1 MRIGYRIAD
10 WLEFRWVTPAF
21 AGWLLAFLALFFFAA
36 ASNTMAGWLY
46 VLSGVTIAL
55 LGISAILPPRS
66 LSTLKV
72 TRLPIQPVTVGDQ
85 ITVEIEIENKST
97 QLKTLLQ
104 VQDVL
109 PFVLGKPVHKSIE
122 MIPPQSIYKWTYYH
136 LTKRRGVYRWEDVQ
150 LRTGAPLGLFWCR
163 RNRIAKASAI
173 VYPTVLPLQKCPLV
187 DQLGQD
193 ETYMLS
199 DRAQSQMATQ
209 GVTRTL
215 RPYRHGDPMRLI
227 HWRSSARFGELRVR
241 ELEISTGGQEVI
253 IALDSGG
260 KWERDRFEEAVI
272 VAASLYF
279 YASKRQLSVRLWT
292 AATGLIVGNLVV
304 LEALAGVNVG
314 EEGVKNIPHI
324 PLIWLTQNPLSL
336 SQLPLGSRWLL
347 WPPSTGEEGEKTI
360 AKRDFPGIEIRPDQP
375 LEAQL
380 QTPLSFL

>member
-1 MRIGYRIAD
+1 MG
-10 WLEFRWVTPAF
+10 
-21 AGWLLAFLALFFFAA
+21 
-36 ASNTMAGWLY
+36 
-46 VLSGVTIAL
+46 
-55 LGISAILPPRS
+55 
-66 LSTLKV
+66 
-72 TRLPIQPVTVGDQ
+72 
-85 ITVEIEIENKST
+85 
-97 QLKTLLQ
+97 
-104 VQDVL
+104 
-109 PFVLGKPVHKSIE
+109 
-122 MIPPQSIYKWTYYH
+122 
-136 LTKRRGVYRWEDVQ
+136 
-150 LRTGAPLGLFWCR
+150 
-163 RNRIAKASAI
+163 
-173 VYPTVLPLQKCPLV
+173 
-187 DQLGQD
+187 
-193 ETYMLS
+193 
-199 DRAQSQMATQ
+199 
-209 GVTRTL
+209 
-215 RPYRHGDPMRLI
+215 
-227 HWRSSARFGELRVR
+227 VR